1 MIANQNPL
9 LNKFDTPDEV
19 VPFDLIDA
27 EHFEPALKTKIRNAK
42 LTIKKLLDNNA
53 PTFANTIEPIEKI
66 YDDIAQ
72 IGNIL
77 FNLNSACTSDQIQK
91 ATQKISPLLTR
102 FSTKLFL
109 NRKFLNKVEQLYRFD
124 NQTLTDEQKRLLE
137 ITCQNMKRNGA
148 ALGFIKKTKLVRLQ
162 MRLSKHTLRFNDRVL
177 ADTNN
182 FSMHIKEKDKLMGL
196 PDELIERARE
206 NAIQKNI
213 DGWFFTLQ
221 APDYIPFMKYAQ
233 NRSLRE
239 KMYRAYTSR
248 GNRNNDNDNN
258 KLIKKI
264 VNLRLKQAKML
275 GYMHYADFV
284 LEERMASTTAKVN
297 NFINDLLL
305 ASKSFARVDLDE
317 LSKFAKAQS
326 AQLPLMPWDFS
337 FYSEKMKEELF
348 GFDEACIKPYFQLE
362 KIVNGVFE
370 LANKLFGISFIEC
383 FDVKTY
389 HPDVQVFRVLD
400 YNGSYLSVLYLD
412 LYARDNKQGGAW
424 MTDYRSQSNIGGAM
438 KRPHVSICCNFA
450 KPTANQPSLLSFND
464 AGTYLHEFGHAL
476 HGMLA
481 NTVYPSLSGTNVF
494 RDFVELPSQIFENW
508 LYEPLWLQNV
518 AVHYKTGEAIPEEL
532 INKLIVSRNF
542 QAGYQSV
549 RQLSFAMLDMAW
561 HSIEKPFKGDVVFFE
576 KQNTLS
582 TKLLP
587 DVEGSCTSTSFGHIF
602 GGGYAAGY
610 YGYKWAE
617 VLDADAYARFKNEG
631 IFNKETAFAFR
642 KEILEKG
649 GTVDPNTLYRN
660 FRKKEPTID
669 ALLERSGLKIN

>member
-1 MIANQNPL
+1 MIANKNPL

-27 EHFEPALKTKIRNAK
+27 KHFEPALKTKIKNAK
-42 LTIKKLLDNNA
+42 LTIKKLLANDA
-53 PTFANTIEPIEKI
+53 TTFANTIEPIEKI

-77 FNLNSACTSDQIQK
+77 FNLNSASTSDKIQK
-91 ATQKISPLLTR
+91 VTQKVSPLLTR
-102 FSTKLFL
+102 FSTKLLL
-109 NRKFLNKVEQLYRFD
+109 NRRYLNKVEQLYRD
-124 NQTLTDEQKRLLE
+124 GNQTLTDEQMRLLE

-148 ALGFIKKTKLVRLQ
+148 ALGVLKKMMLVRLQ
-162 MRLSKHTLRFNDRVL
+162 MSLSKLTLRFNDRVL

-182 FSMHIKEKDKLMGL
+182 FLLHINDKKDLLGL
-196 PDELIERARE
+196 PEELIERAQS
-206 NAIQKNI
+206 NAVQKNTK
-213 DGWFFTLQ
+213 GWLFTLQ
-221 APDYIPFMKYAQ
+221 APDYIPFMKYAHS
-233 NRSLRE
+233 RSLRE

-248 GNRNNDNDNN
+248 GNRKNANDNN

-264 VNLRLKQAKML
+264 VNLRLRQAKML
-275 GYMHYADFV
+275 GYKHFADFV
-284 LEERMASTTAKVN
+284 LEERMASTTLKVN

-305 ASKSFARVDLDE
+305 ASKSFAKADLDE
-317 LSKFAKAQS
+317 LSKFAETQS

-348 GFDEACIKPYFQLE
+348 GFDEASIKPYFQLE
-362 KIVNGVFE
+362 KIIKGVFE
-370 LANKLFGISFIEC
+370 LANRLFGISFTEC
-383 FDVKTY
+383 FDIKTY
-389 HPDVQVFRVLD
+389 HPDVQVFRVFD
-400 YNGSYLSVLYLD
+400 SDGSYLSVLYLD

-424 MTDYRSQSNIGGAM
+424 MTEYRAQSNIGENM
-438 KRPHVSICCNFA
+438 KRPHISICCNFA
-450 KPTANQPSLLSFND
+450 KPTANQPTLLSFND

-508 LYEPLWLQNV
+508 LCEPLWLQDV
-518 AVHYKTGEAIPEEL
+518 AVHYKTGEAIPDEL
-532 INKLIVSRNF
+532 IDKLIVSRNF

-561 HSIEKPFKGDVVFFE
+561 HSIGQPFKGDVGFFE
-576 KQNTLS
+576 KQKTLT

-617 VLDADAYARFKNEG
+617 VLDADAFAMFKENG
-631 IFNKETAFAFR
+631 IFDAQTALAFR

-649 GTVDPNTLYRN
+649 GTVDPNTLYHN

-669 ALLERSGLKIN
+669 ALLERSGLKSN